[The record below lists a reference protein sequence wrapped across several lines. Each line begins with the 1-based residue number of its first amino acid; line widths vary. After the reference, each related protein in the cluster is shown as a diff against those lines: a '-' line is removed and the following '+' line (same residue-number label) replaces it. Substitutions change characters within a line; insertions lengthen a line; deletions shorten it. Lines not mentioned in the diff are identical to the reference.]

1 MKIGIIGSTGFMGEN
16 ISAFLKK
23 KNYQV
28 KKFSSYKKL
37 PKNWLEV
44 VCKEIKKYSP
54 EIIINCSASQML
66 NDDKN
71 SIENLKSLFTILF
84 CKKKKKIK

>member
-28 KKFSSYKKL
+28 KNFSSYKKL
-37 PKNWLEV
+37 
-44 VCKEIKKYSP
+44 
-54 EIIINCSASQML
+54 
-66 NDDKN
+66 
-71 SIENLKSLFTILF
+71 
-84 CKKKKKIK
+84 KKIGLKLFVKK